1 MPYGSGNIRVLLIE
15 DNPDHAELIQR
26 QLAIGSER
34 RIVSKWCARLDAGL
48 HELEMATYDVIL
60 VDMGLPDSDIC
71 DTVRRT
77 VTAAPTTPIV
87 VLTSLG
93 EAEMGLKAVQDGAQD
108 YLVKAQIS
116 PDILL
121 RALRYSIER
130 KRARLDIERYAR
142 ELERS
147 NRDLEHFA
155 RVVSHDLKSPLAVL
169 QMDLM
174 MLSEKLHSSVE
185 SAEEY
190 VRSASDQAD
199 QMAALID
206 KILQLAKVQRATAE
220 LMRVDA
226 QAAFEQAIDNLRVE
240 IEKSSAVVTHDQL
253 PTVMGEPTLL
263 MQLFQNLISNA
274 IRYRSEAQPLIH
286 VSAELYDHEW
296 VFSVEDNGIGIEPA
310 DRERVFGMFER
321 AGDESRRGTGIG
333 LATCRRIVQRH
344 NGRIW
349 VDDNTPHGSVFFFTM
364 PLAETPTRVR
374 RDKDAD

>member
-1 MPYGSGNIRVLLIE
+1 MPYGSGHIRVLLIE
-15 DNPDHAELIQR
+15 DNPDHAELILR
-26 QLAIGSER
+26 QLEIGSER
-34 RIVSKWCARLDAGL
+34 RIVSKWCGRLDAGL
-48 HELEMATYDVIL
+48 NELEMASYDVIL
-60 VDMGLPDSDIC
+60 VDMGLPDSEIS

-77 VTAAPTTPIV
+77 VAAAPTTPIV

-108 YLVKAQIS
+108 YLVKAQMS
-116 PDILL
+116 PEVLL
-121 RALRYSIER
+121 RALRYAIER
-130 KRARLDIERYAR
+130 KRALLDIERYAR

-169 QMDLM
+169 QMDLV
-174 MLSEKLHSSVE
+174 MLKEKLVSSVE

-190 VRSASDQAD
+190 LRSANDQAD
-199 QMAALID
+199 QMAELID
-206 KILQLAKVQRATAE
+206 KILELAKVQRSTAE

-226 QAAFEQAIDNLRVE
+226 QAAFDRAIDNLRVE
-240 IEKSSAVVTHDQL
+240 IENTSAIVTHDQL
-253 PTVMGEPTLL
+253 PMVWGDTTLL

-274 IRYRSEAQPLIH
+274 IRYRSAAQPLIH

-296 VFSVEDNGIGIEPA
+296 VFSVEDNGIGVEPA

-321 AGDESRRGTGIG
+321 AGDKSRGGTGIG
-333 LATCRRIVQRH
+333 LATCKRIVQRH

-349 VDDNTPHGSVFFFTM
+349 VDENTPQGSVFFFTM
-364 PLAETPTRVR
+364 PLAENPTRAS
-374 RDKDAD
+374 RDSLAD